1 MSLAYWGSKKRLAA
15 DIADALCADAPRRP
29 FVYYEPFCGMA
40 SVGMELLRRGDCT
53 SAQHWSD
60 ADADVVA
67 YWQHVKRGWLPPTR
81 PVSQSE
87 YERMR
92 RTTLA
97 RRKRSDRRSASPP
110 THVFYGLQVGWG
122 GHMFLGRSP
131 AASMNKRTHL
141 ERVRERVR
149 AAGALLR
156 EAGAAH
162 RVARR
167 SFETLTPARGSVVYC
182 DPPYVRADGKAAH
195 RHFSADDMAAFWA
208 CARRWVVERGCRV
221 YLSASVLPA
230 VPLGLRA
237 TVVRRWTVMNRS
249 ATGNAGPKTRAE
261 LLVRVTAA

>member
-53 SAQHWSD
+53 SQQHWSD

-81 PVSQSE
+81 PVSQAE

-131 AASMNKRTHL
+131 AASINKRSHL

-149 AAGALLR
+149 GRRAPARGGRGAPRRAALLR
-156 EAGAAH
+156 DADARARRRRLLRPAVRARRRQGGAPPLLGRRHGGLLGVRAPLGRGARLPRLPVGVGAAGGA
-162 RVARR
+162 AR
-167 SFETLTPARGSVVYC
+167 
-182 DPPYVRADGKAAH
+182 
-195 RHFSADDMAAFWA
+195 
-208 CARRWVVERGCRV
+208 
-221 YLSASVLPA
+221 
-230 VPLGLRA
+230 LRA

-249 ATGNAGPKTRAE
+249 ATGNAGPKARAE